1 MATHSDTNA
10 PTLEQET
17 AWVRALQ
24 EGDSKSFEPL
34 VDAHLDHVRAF
45 VALRI
50 PEPYLIN
57 GIAHEAFIFAFNNI
71 GKFDAGTSFRAWIR
85 AIAHNLI
92 RTELQRF
99 AREQKNQLNY
109 AKHQMLADD
118 LAAAPTSPTQ
128 VSPAVDYLK
137 DCIDGLPDKLKQLVK
152 MRYSDEVPVE
162 SIAQQLKRTQTNIW
176 QMLFRLRKQ
185 LKQCVE
191 TKLKA

>member
-1 MATHSDTNA
+1 
-10 PTLEQET
+10 
-17 AWVRALQ
+17 
-24 EGDSKSFEPL
+24 
-34 VDAHLDHVRAF
+34 
-45 VALRI
+45 
-50 PEPYLIN
+50 
-57 GIAHEAFIFAFNNI
+57 
-71 GKFDAGTSFRAWIR
+71 
-85 AIAHNLI
+85 
-92 RTELQRF
+92 
-99 AREQKNQLNY
+99 
-109 AKHQMLADD
+109 
-118 LAAAPTSPTQ
+118 PTSPTQ